1 MRSFK
6 TSTFL
11 AAVLAVVVS
20 SLATADNAI
29 VNVKTETVNYSD
41 LRLTSKVGVA
51 VLYGRL
57 RGAAER
63 ACAPLAGEQ
72 LSAKSKYRSCYDDAL
87 AKAVVAVNHPGLS
100 EYYEEKR
107 GVAGTIVTVP
117 SVTVVA
123 KAR

>member
-6 TSTFL
+6 TSTLL
-11 AAVLAVVVS
+11 AAVLAIAAS
-20 SLATADNAI
+20 SLAMADAI

-41 LRLTSKVGVA
+41 LRLTRKVGVA

-63 ACAPLAGEQ
+63 ACAPLASEQ
-72 LSAKSKYRSCYDDAL
+72 LAAKSKYRACYDDAL

-100 EYYEEKR
+100 EYYESKR